1 MKLIIRAGFFMP
13 HKISKCATKI
23 LQKVEKIKNFLIT
36 SANKM
41 RNKKYLKIIW
51 IDIIIITIKS
61 SLKRQNANKNFNFTF
76 Y

>member
-36 SANKM
+36 SANKV
-41 RNKKYLKIIW
+41 RNKKYLKII
-51 IDIIIITIKS
+51 
-61 SLKRQNANKNFNFTF
+61 
-76 Y
+76 